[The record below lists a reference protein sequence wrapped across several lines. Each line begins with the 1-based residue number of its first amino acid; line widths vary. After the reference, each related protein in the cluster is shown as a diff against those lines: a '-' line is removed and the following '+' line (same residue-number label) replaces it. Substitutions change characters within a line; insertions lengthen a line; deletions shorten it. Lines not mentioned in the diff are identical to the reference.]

1 MRGLGILAGV
11 ACLVAAACGGSD
23 DGVESDVRES
33 AACGGGRAVQ
43 PGDYVAVND
52 VDGAGQ
58 KYWTVVPNSYDGGP
72 LPVHMILGSGGG
84 SADTNYEAWRPFL
97 DADDGLVVIV
107 GTGLDT
113 DRSVD
118 TFEALVDQLGEDYC
132 IDLDRIHLSGSSSSA
147 HLTALLMCEMPD
159 TFASFADG
167 GGSFMQAPVH
177 CPTPKPLVAM
187 TGDVDRENVER
198 SVESWAEINGC
209 EPEPTAED
217 LGSGITRFTYE
228 RCDADVVFYDLEGM
242 GHAAPMKRCVGPA
255 VDAGVCA
262 EYADFDSF
270 DVWNDFFAEHPLE

>member
-1 MRGLGILAGV
+1 MRGLVLLMGV
-11 ACLVAAACGGSD
+11 VCLVGTTCGGSD
-23 DGVESDVRES
+23 DGVGSDVRES
-33 AACGGGRAVQ
+33 AGCSREPAVQ
-43 PGDYVAVND
+43 PGDYVALND

-58 KYWTVVPNSYDGGP
+58 RYWTVVPDPYDGGP
-72 LPVHMILGSGGG
+72 LPMHMILGSGGG
-84 SADTNYEAWRPFL
+84 SADINYEGWRPFL

-107 GTGLDT
+107 GTERDT
-113 DRSVD
+113 GRSVD

-132 IDLDRIHLSGSSSSA
+132 IDLDRMHLSGGSWSA
-147 HLTALLMCEMPD
+147 GLTALLMCKMPD

-167 GGSFMQAPVH
+167 GGSFMQASVH

-187 TGDVDRENVER
+187 TGDVDRDNVER

-209 EPEPTAED
+209 DPEPTTED

-228 RCDADVVFYDLEGM
+228 RCDADVVLYDLEGM
-242 GHAAPMKRCVGPA
+242 GHAAPMKKCVGPA
-255 VDAGVCA
+255 ADAGVCA